1 MQRFSRRKGLTFE
14 AVPTQYTRSSNYRS
28 RFFAKHPSPTGKYR
42 CAYCGK
48 KKPKDKITIDHI
60 FPVHCMEEYPAV
72 RRRAALLGI
81 HGSNDMKNLCTA
93 CMRCNQK
100 KEAKEH
106 KKRNRV
112 KARKNKRIF
121 AFTWLAMVIL
131 VSLTLASYL
140 IGGSND
146 FLGVDRTDSEVEVTI
161 PENVTQD
168 QLTDI
173 LYKSHAIDKPEF
185 FSLFCKFTT
194 EMEYFEPGT
203 YTIKT
208 NYDYKQ
214 LVNTLQSGPDLG
226 EEITVMFREGI
237 TVQQLAALLE
247 ENGLHTADEILEA
260 CNSSDY
266 DSYSDVA
273 AITNTSDRYYK
284 LEGYL
289 FPDTYQFFEN
299 DTVES
304 ILDRFLNNF
313 ENKLTD
319 EMRDDI
325 AKSGYTTDQ
334 IITLASIIQAEAAN
348 TDDMY
353 MISAILR
360 NRLENGAEHDIHTLD
375 CDSTVYYPYKT
386 ANDAPEG
393 FVSSYSTYDN
403 SGLPAGPICNPGLEA
418 IKAAIYPSEEGSEYY
433 FFCHDSDGTPY
444 YASTMDDH
452 LMNMAEAGLL

>member
-1 MQRFSRRKGLTFE
+1 M
-14 AVPTQYTRSSNYRS
+14 
-28 RFFAKHPSPTGKYR
+28 
-42 CAYCGK
+42 
-48 KKPKDKITIDHI
+48 
-60 FPVHCMEEYPAV
+60 
-72 RRRAALLGI
+72 
-81 HGSNDMKNLCTA
+81 A
-93 CMRCNQK
+93 C
-100 KEAKEH
+100 
-106 KKRNRV
+106 
-112 KARKNKRIF
+112 
-121 AFTWLAMVIL
+121 MVIL

-161 PENVTQD
+161 PENVTQE

-247 ENGLHTADEILEA
+247 ENGLHTADEILKLA
-260 CNSSDY
+260 TLR
-266 DSYSDVA
+266 
-273 AITNTSDRYYK
+273 ITTATRMLQPSRIQVTATIARG
-284 LEGYL
+284 LSVSGYV
-289 FPDTYQFFEN
+289 PVFEN

-313 ENKLTD
+313 ENKITD

-334 IITLASIIQAEAAN
+334 IITLA
-348 TDDMY
+348 
-353 MISAILR
+353 
-360 NRLENGAEHDIHTLD
+360 
-375 CDSTVYYPYKT
+375 
-386 ANDAPEG
+386 
-393 FVSSYSTYDN
+393 
-403 SGLPAGPICNPGLEA
+403 
-418 IKAAIYPSEEGSEYY
+418 PS
-433 FFCHDSDGTPY
+433 FRQKPQIRTTCI
-444 YASTMDDH
+444 
-452 LMNMAEAGLL
+452 

>member
-1 MQRFSRRKGLTFE
+1 
-14 AVPTQYTRSSNYRS
+14 
-28 RFFAKHPSPTGKYR
+28 
-42 CAYCGK
+42 
-48 KKPKDKITIDHI
+48 
-60 FPVHCMEEYPAV
+60 
-72 RRRAALLGI
+72 
-81 HGSNDMKNLCTA
+81 
-93 CMRCNQK
+93 
-100 KEAKEH
+100 
-106 KKRNRV
+106 
-112 KARKNKRIF
+112 
-121 AFTWLAMVIL
+121 
-131 VSLTLASYL
+131 
-140 IGGSND
+140 
-146 FLGVDRTDSEVEVTI
+146 
-161 PENVTQD
+161 
-168 QLTDI
+168 
-173 LYKSHAIDKPEF
+173 
-185 FSLFCKFTT
+185 
-194 EMEYFEPGT
+194 
-203 YTIKT
+203 
-208 NYDYKQ
+208 
-214 LVNTLQSGPDLG
+214 
-226 EEITVMFREGI
+226 MFREGI

-334 IITLASIIQAEAAN
+334 IITLASIIQAEAAD
-348 TDDMY
+348 TEDMY
-353 MISAILR
+353 KISTVLH
-360 NRLENGAEHDIHTLD
+360 NRLESGAEHDIYTLD

-403 SGLPAGPICNPGLEA
+403 NGLPAGPICNPGLEA
-418 IKAAIYPSEEGSEYY
+418 IKAAIYPSTSDVCRNAYY
-433 FFCHDSDGTPY
+433 FCHDSNGKAY
-444 YASTMDDH
+444 YASTMDEH

>member
-1 MQRFSRRKGLTFE
+1 MSDNGRRY
-14 AVPTQYTRSSNYRS
+14 A
-28 RFFAKHPSPTGKYR
+28 
-42 CAYCGK
+42 
-48 KKPKDKITIDHI
+48 PKDATPRSQNSREFKLNLSEDQLNHTDELEDLQGYAGSRA
-60 FPVHCMEEYPAV
+60 PQRVEESSAGA
-72 RRRAALLGI
+72 RSARAE
-81 HGSNDMKNLCTA
+81 
-93 CMRCNQK
+93 RNQK

-146 FLGVDRTDSEVEVTI
+146 FLGVDRMDSEVEVTI
-161 PENVTQD
+161 PENVTQE

-273 AITNTSDRYYK
+273 AITNQVTATISSRAICSRIRTSS
-284 LEGYL
+284 L
-289 FPDTYQFFEN
+289 
-299 DTVES
+299 
-304 ILDRFLNNF
+304 
-313 ENKLTD
+313 
-319 EMRDDI
+319 
-325 AKSGYTTDQ
+325 
-334 IITLASIIQAEAAN
+334 
-348 TDDMY
+348 
-353 MISAILR
+353 
-360 NRLENGAEHDIHTLD
+360 
-375 CDSTVYYPYKT
+375 KT
-386 ANDAPEG
+386 
-393 FVSSYSTYDN
+393 
-403 SGLPAGPICNPGLEA
+403 IR
-418 IKAAIYPSEEGSEYY
+418 
-433 FFCHDSDGTPY
+433 
-444 YASTMDDH
+444 
-452 LMNMAEAGLL
+452 

>member
-1 MQRFSRRKGLTFE
+1 
-14 AVPTQYTRSSNYRS
+14 
-28 RFFAKHPSPTGKYR
+28 
-42 CAYCGK
+42 
-48 KKPKDKITIDHI
+48 
-60 FPVHCMEEYPAV
+60 
-72 RRRAALLGI
+72 
-81 HGSNDMKNLCTA
+81 
-93 CMRCNQK
+93 
-100 KEAKEH
+100 
-106 KKRNRV
+106 
-112 KARKNKRIF
+112 
-121 AFTWLAMVIL
+121 
-131 VSLTLASYL
+131 
-140 IGGSND
+140 
-146 FLGVDRTDSEVEVTI
+146 
-161 PENVTQD
+161 
-168 QLTDI
+168 
-173 LYKSHAIDKPEF
+173 
-185 FSLFCKFTT
+185 
-194 EMEYFEPGT
+194 MEYFEPGT

-334 IITLASIIQAEAAN
+334 IITPRFHHSQKPQIRTTCI
-348 TDDMY
+348 
-353 MISAILR
+353 
-360 NRLENGAEHDIHTLD
+360 
-375 CDSTVYYPYKT
+375 
-386 ANDAPEG
+386 
-393 FVSSYSTYDN
+393 
-403 SGLPAGPICNPGLEA
+403 
-418 IKAAIYPSEEGSEYY
+418 
-433 FFCHDSDGTPY
+433 
-444 YASTMDDH
+444 
-452 LMNMAEAGLL
+452 

>member
-1 MQRFSRRKGLTFE
+1 MKNMSDNGRRY
-14 AVPTQYTRSSNYRS
+14 A
-28 RFFAKHPSPTGKYR
+28 
-42 CAYCGK
+42 
-48 KKPKDKITIDHI
+48 PKDATPRSQNSREFKLNLSEDQLNHTDELEDLQGYAGSRA
-60 FPVHCMEEYPAV
+60 PQRVEESSAGA
-72 RRRAALLGI
+72 RSARAE
-81 HGSNDMKNLCTA
+81 
-93 CMRCNQK
+93 RNQK

-161 PENVTQD
+161 PENVTQE

-247 ENGLHTADEILEA
+247 EN
-260 CNSSDY
+260 
-266 DSYSDVA
+266 
-273 AITNTSDRYYK
+273 
-284 LEGYL
+284 
-289 FPDTYQFFEN
+289 

-334 IITLASIIQAEAAN
+334 IITLASIIQAEAAD
-348 TDDMY
+348 TKDMY
-353 MISAILR
+353 KVSAVLH
-360 NRLENGAEHDIHTLD
+360 NRLESGAEHDIYTLD

-393 FVSSYSTYDN
+393 FVSSYSTYHN
-403 SGLPAGPICNPGLEA
+403 NGLPAGPICNPGLDA
-418 IKAAIYPSEEGSEYY
+418 IMAAIYPSTSDDCRNAYY
-433 FFCHDSDGTPY
+433 FCHDSNGKAY

>member
-1 MQRFSRRKGLTFE
+1 MSDNGRRY
-14 AVPTQYTRSSNYRS
+14 A
-28 RFFAKHPSPTGKYR
+28 
-42 CAYCGK
+42 
-48 KKPKDKITIDHI
+48 PKDATPRSQNSREFKLNLSEDQLNHTDELEDLQGYAGSRA
-60 FPVHCMEEYPAV
+60 PQRVEESSAGA
-72 RRRAALLGI
+72 RSARAE
-81 HGSNDMKNLCTA
+81 
-93 CMRCNQK
+93 RNQK

-161 PENVTQD
+161 PENVTQE

-334 IITLASIIQAEAAN
+334 IITLASIIQAEAAD
-348 TDDMY
+348 TEDM
-353 MISAILR
+353 
-360 NRLENGAEHDIHTLD
+360 
-375 CDSTVYYPYKT
+375 YPYKT
-386 ANDAPEG
+386 ANDAPEC

-418 IKAAIYPSEEGSEYY
+418 IKAAIYPSTSDDCRNAYY
-433 FFCHDSDGTPY
+433 FCHDSNGKAY

-452 LMNMAEAGLL
+452 LVNLGYAGLL

>member
-1 MQRFSRRKGLTFE
+1 MSDNGRRY
-14 AVPTQYTRSSNYRS
+14 A
-28 RFFAKHPSPTGKYR
+28 
-42 CAYCGK
+42 
-48 KKPKDKITIDHI
+48 PKDATPRSQNSREFKLNLSEDQLNHTDELEDLQGYAGSRA
-60 FPVHCMEEYPAV
+60 PQRVEESSAGA
-72 RRRAALLGI
+72 RSARAE
-81 HGSNDMKNLCTA
+81 
-93 CMRCNQK
+93 RNQK

-146 FLGVDRTDSEVEVTI
+146 FLGVDRMDSEVEVTI
-161 PENVTQD
+161 PENVTQE

-247 ENGLHTADEILEA
+247 ENGLYTADEILEA
-260 CNSSDY
+260 CNSSNY

-334 IITLASIIQAEAAN
+334 IITLASIIQAEAAD
-348 TDDMY
+348 TKDMY
-353 MISAILR
+353 KVSAVLH
-360 NRLENGAEHDIHTLD
+360 NRLESGAEHDIYTLD

-403 SGLPAGPICNPGLEA
+403 NGLPAGPICNPGLDA
-418 IKAAIYPSEEGSEYY
+418 IMAAIYPSTSDDCRNAYY
-433 FFCHDSDGTPY
+433 FCHDSNGKAY

>member
-1 MQRFSRRKGLTFE
+1 
-14 AVPTQYTRSSNYRS
+14 
-28 RFFAKHPSPTGKYR
+28 
-42 CAYCGK
+42 
-48 KKPKDKITIDHI
+48 
-60 FPVHCMEEYPAV
+60 
-72 RRRAALLGI
+72 
-81 HGSNDMKNLCTA
+81 
-93 CMRCNQK
+93 
-100 KEAKEH
+100 
-106 KKRNRV
+106 
-112 KARKNKRIF
+112 
-121 AFTWLAMVIL
+121 
-131 VSLTLASYL
+131 
-140 IGGSND
+140 
-146 FLGVDRTDSEVEVTI
+146 
-161 PENVTQD
+161 
-168 QLTDI
+168 
-173 LYKSHAIDKPEF
+173 
-185 FSLFCKFTT
+185 
-194 EMEYFEPGT
+194 
-203 YTIKT
+203 
-208 NYDYKQ
+208 
-214 LVNTLQSGPDLG
+214 
-226 EEITVMFREGI
+226 MFREGI

-360 NRLENGAEHDIHTLD
+360 NRLENGAEHDLSLIH
-375 CDSTVYYPYKT
+375 
-386 ANDAPEG
+386 
-393 FVSSYSTYDN
+393 
-403 SGLPAGPICNPGLEA
+403 I
-418 IKAAIYPSEEGSEYY
+418 SEP
-433 FFCHDSDGTPY
+433 TRP
-444 YASTMDDH
+444 
-452 LMNMAEAGLL
+452 